1 MPSEREARATRRVER
16 TTVMTEQAGG
26 PGGEE
31 RGSRETSR
39 LSRSQRRSRSR
50 TTRRESPRGSRRSRS
65 RTSRRE
71 SPRGSRRSRSRS
83 TRRESQRGS
92 RDRTRGRERSRR
104 NESRRR
110 SSSNRRRRDNSEIRL
125 LKKKLLKL
133 EKKQEA
139 QTEFKSEGIRK
150 QHEFNVKVMESLGKL
165 RDEMEEAFAGKI
177 PENLDDTIKEG
188 EDLLDER
195 LHTLKIADEFG
206 WPAVRVFEKEDLAR
220 NDKEEK
226 KLGQLRKEQL
236 ARQAKAADFRRSKAD
251 RKKFWPSRREEYPL
265 RRREGFNGSY
275 SDKRQE
281 GRPDRYSLVIN
292 NQMWDSGFAGVE
304 KGRSASIVTELVTM
318 PESVPKEIE
327 GTVEGPSEE
336 EREEKQNFI
345 ESNGNKDFIKLVSD
359 DGSFMDKLEGVPDVL
374 SFEYLEELEG
384 DEVGESKDEEDRLVV
399 ESLRNHK
406 EVWEEF
412 GAGKM
417 CMNIIEEGLKL
428 NFTVKGLP
436 GKYQEKNNKSF
447 FNNKNFATEEIEK
460 LLRRRVIEEV
470 DHKEVACINPMSVAS
485 NREGKKRLC
494 IDLSRHVNDYCK
506 AKKFRIESV
515 SEFSKAVKK
524 GSWLFSFDLKSAY
537 HHVVI
542 HKNHRKFLGF
552 SLEFHGKVRTFQ
564 FVGMPFGY
572 KDASR
577 ILTKMLRVPLH
588 RWRRCKAPVYIHIDD
603 GLGVAET
610 KEEAARAANIVKN
623 DLEDLGLITSL
634 DKCLWKPTQE
644 LVWCGFLWNLRTFT
658 VEVTKKKAERI
669 KSLAKELLKKKTVTV
684 KEMSA
689 LTGLVVSCSPAL
701 GRSARFKTRAS
712 IMWVQQLVDKYGW
725 KAFGI
730 VSEQA
735 KLELIFW
742 RDKVEKVNGQVIR
755 HEPGVV
761 KADSFGFSDAGGH
774 QIGGV
779 LYGRDKTEILKEFK
793 IQFSE
798 EEKKMS
804 STYRELRGIEEGL
817 KMAGEAWRRKNVRW
831 GCDNW
836 AAVKACELGSTKA
849 DCMEVANNIGM
860 LAESFE
866 MKLEV
871 VWKRRN
877 TDEIVVCDKLSKEFD
892 LSEYRIVKEDFIR
905 LDREFG
911 PLSVDWFASSWSARL
926 DVFSSKYADKG
937 CQFVDAFANFWGT
950 GFGYFHPPMG
960 EVARVLEKAK
970 IDEAR
975 GILIVPD
982 WPGSE
987 VVSLVELEVGTGV
1000 EFCGVRKVEFES
1012 ASWIESNT
1020 FHGFPSFGIRVYRLS
1035 Y

>member
-1 MPSEREARATRRVER
+1 
-16 TTVMTEQAGG
+16 
-26 PGGEE
+26 
-31 RGSRETSR
+31 
-39 LSRSQRRSRSR
+39 
-50 TTRRESPRGSRRSRS
+50 
-65 RTSRRE
+65 
-71 SPRGSRRSRSRS
+71 
-83 TRRESQRGS
+83 
-92 RDRTRGRERSRR
+92 
-104 NESRRR
+104 
-110 SSSNRRRRDNSEIRL
+110 
-125 LKKKLLKL
+125 
-133 EKKQEA
+133 
-139 QTEFKSEGIRK
+139 
-150 QHEFNVKVMESLGKL
+150 
-165 RDEMEEAFAGKI
+165 
-177 PENLDDTIKEG
+177 
-188 EDLLDER
+188 
-195 LHTLKIADEFG
+195 
-206 WPAVRVFEKEDLAR
+206 
-220 NDKEEK
+220 
-226 KLGQLRKEQL
+226 
-236 ARQAKAADFRRSKAD
+236 
-251 RKKFWPSRREEYPL
+251 
-265 RRREGFNGSY
+265 
-275 SDKRQE
+275 
-281 GRPDRYSLVIN
+281 
-292 NQMWDSGFAGVE
+292 
-304 KGRSASIVTELVTM
+304 M

-327 GTVEGPSEE
+327 GRVEGPSEE

-406 EVWEEF
+406 DVWEEF

-470 DHKEVACINPMSVAS
+470 NHEEVACINPMSVAS

-515 SEFSKAVKK
+515 SEFCKAVKK

-610 KEEAARAANIVKN
+610 KEEAERAANIVKN

-817 KMAGEAWRRKNVRW
+817 KMAGEAWRRKSVRW

>member
-71 SPRGSRRSRSRS
+71 SPRGSRRSRSRP

-236 ARQAKAADFRRSKAD
+236 ARQAKAAEFRRSKAD

-265 RRREGFNGSY
+265 RRREGFDGSY

-327 GTVEGPSEE
+327 GRVEGPSEE
-336 EREEKQNFI
+336 EREETQNFI

-406 EVWEEF
+406 DVWEEF

-515 SEFSKAVKK
+515 SEFCKAVKK

-610 KEEAARAANIVKN
+610 KEEAERAANIVKN
-623 DLEDLGLITSL
+623 DLEDLGLITSF

-658 VEVTKKKAERI
+658 VEVTKKKVERI

-817 KMAGEAWRRKNVRW
+817 KMAGEAWRRKSVRW

>member
-1 MPSEREARATRRVER
+1 M
-16 TTVMTEQAGG
+16 
-26 PGGEE
+26 
-31 RGSRETSR
+31 
-39 LSRSQRRSRSR
+39 
-50 TTRRESPRGSRRSRS
+50 
-65 RTSRRE
+65 
-71 SPRGSRRSRSRS
+71 
-83 TRRESQRGS
+83 
-92 RDRTRGRERSRR
+92 
-104 NESRRR
+104 
-110 SSSNRRRRDNSEIRL
+110 
-125 LKKKLLKL
+125 KKKLLKL

-265 RRREGFNGSY
+265 RRREGFDGSY

-281 GRPDRYSLVIN
+281 GRTDRYSLVIN

-460 LLRRRVIEEV
+460 LLMRRVIEEV
-470 DHKEVACINPMSVAS
+470 NHEEVACINPMSVAS

-515 SEFSKAVKK
+515 SEFCKAVKK

-610 KEEAARAANIVKN
+610 KEEAERAANIVKN

-817 KMAGEAWRRKNVRW
+817 KMAGEAWRRKSVRW

-892 LSEYRIVKEDFIR
+892 LSEYRIVKEDFIS

-911 PLSVDWFASSWSARL
+911 PFSVDWFASSWSARL

>member
-1 MPSEREARATRRVER
+1 M
-16 TTVMTEQAGG
+16 
-26 PGGEE
+26 
-31 RGSRETSR
+31 
-39 LSRSQRRSRSR
+39 
-50 TTRRESPRGSRRSRS
+50 
-65 RTSRRE
+65 
-71 SPRGSRRSRSRS
+71 
-83 TRRESQRGS
+83 
-92 RDRTRGRERSRR
+92 
-104 NESRRR
+104 
-110 SSSNRRRRDNSEIRL
+110 
-125 LKKKLLKL
+125 KKKLLKL

-150 QHEFNVKVMESLGKL
+150 QHEFNVKVMESFGKL

-265 RRREGFNGSY
+265 RRREGFDGSY

-406 EVWEEF
+406 DVWEEF

-515 SEFSKAVKK
+515 SEFCKAVKK

-610 KEEAARAANIVKN
+610 KEEAERAANIVKN

-817 KMAGEAWRRKNVRW
+817 KMAGEAWRRKSVRW

-892 LSEYRIVKEDFIR
+892 LSEYRIVKEDFIS

-911 PLSVDWFASSWSARL
+911 PFSVDWFASSWSARL

>member
-1 MPSEREARATRRVER
+1 M
-16 TTVMTEQAGG
+16 
-26 PGGEE
+26 
-31 RGSRETSR
+31 
-39 LSRSQRRSRSR
+39 
-50 TTRRESPRGSRRSRS
+50 
-65 RTSRRE
+65 
-71 SPRGSRRSRSRS
+71 
-83 TRRESQRGS
+83 
-92 RDRTRGRERSRR
+92 
-104 NESRRR
+104 
-110 SSSNRRRRDNSEIRL
+110 
-125 LKKKLLKL
+125 
-133 EKKQEA
+133 
-139 QTEFKSEGIRK
+139 
-150 QHEFNVKVMESLGKL
+150 
-165 RDEMEEAFAGKI
+165 
-177 PENLDDTIKEG
+177 
-188 EDLLDER
+188 
-195 LHTLKIADEFG
+195 
-206 WPAVRVFEKEDLAR
+206 
-220 NDKEEK
+220 
-226 KLGQLRKEQL
+226 
-236 ARQAKAADFRRSKAD
+236 
-251 RKKFWPSRREEYPL
+251 
-265 RRREGFNGSY
+265 
-275 SDKRQE
+275 
-281 GRPDRYSLVIN
+281 
-292 NQMWDSGFAGVE
+292 
-304 KGRSASIVTELVTM
+304 GRSVSIVTELVTT
-318 PESVPKEIE
+318 PESVPKETE
-327 GTVEGPSEE
+327 EMEEVPSEE
-336 EREEKQNFI
+336 EQIVKK
-345 ESNGNKDFIKLVSD
+345 SDGNKDFIKLVSD
-359 DGSFMDKLEGVPDVL
+359 DGSFLDKLEGVTDVVSL
-374 SFEYLEELEG
+374 EYWEELEG
-384 DEVGESKDEEDRLVV
+384 EEVEESKDEEGGLVV
-399 ESLRNHK
+399 ESLRNHTEGWK
-406 EVWEEF
+406 KF

-428 NFTVKGLP
+428 NFTLKGLP

-447 FNNKNFATEEIEK
+447 INNKIFATEEVEK
-460 LLRRRVIEEV
+460 LLKRKVIEEV
-470 DHKEVACINPMSVAS
+470 KREEVACINPMSVAS

-515 SEFSKAVKK
+515 LEFSKAVKK

-552 SLEFHGKVRTFQ
+552 STEFQGKVRTFQ

-588 RWRRCKAPVYIHIDD
+588 RWRRCKVPVYIHIDD

-610 KEEAARAANIVKN
+610 KEEAVKAANLVKN
-623 DLEDLGLITSL
+623 DLEDLGLITSP

-658 VEVTKKKAERI
+658 VEVTKKKVERI
-669 KSLAKELLKKKTVTV
+669 KSLAKELLKKNTVTV

-712 IMWVQQLVDKYGW
+712 IMWVQQLVDKYSW
-725 KAFGI
+725 KAFGV

-735 KLELIFW
+735 KLELKFW
-742 RDKVEKVNGQVIR
+742 RDKVETVNGQVIR

-817 KMAGEAWRRKNVRW
+817 KMAGEAWRRKSVRW

-905 LDREFG
+905 LDRVWTFQCG
-911 PLSVDWFASSWSARL
+911 LV
-926 DVFSSKYADKG
+926 
-937 CQFVDAFANFWGT
+937 CQ
-950 GFGYFHPPMG
+950 
-960 EVARVLEKAK
+960 
-970 IDEAR
+970 
-975 GILIVPD
+975 
-982 WPGSE
+982 
-987 VVSLVELEVGTGV
+987 
-1000 EFCGVRKVEFES
+1000 
-1012 ASWIESNT
+1012 
-1020 FHGFPSFGIRVYRLS
+1020 
-1035 Y
+1035 